1 MTSSSP
7 LSLFSNRPSMRAAAP
22 DGGGAVLL
30 LLVVLL
36 FGSLWTLFD
45 LASVAILVM
54 ALGAAAVLRVWHDRH
69 PTTEYTTRDTRF
81 VLPQINI
88 SAIPVG
94 GDVGGML
101 FACGALVTM
110 IVGLPAMR
118 WFALASMLCG
128 VLSAAALVCHHRR
141 ALAHGSC
148 PVRS

>member
-7 LSLFSNRPSMRAAAP
+7 LNLFSNRPSMLAAAP

-36 FGSLWTLFD
+36 FASLWTLLD

-54 ALGAAAVLRVWHDRH
+54 AVCAGAALRVWHDRH
-69 PTTEYTTRDTRF
+69 PTTEYTRDTRF

-101 FACGALVTM
+101 FACGALIIM

-118 WFALASMLCG
+118 WFAVASMLCG
-128 VLSAAALVCHHRR
+128 LPLAAAVVRDRR
-141 ALAHGSC
+141 AVAHGSVS
-148 PVRS
+148 VRA